1 MGCGLHF
8 SQATL
13 MPWGFA
19 LVKGREKPRPD
30 RHLRTVVTDSLI
42 FGEIFHL
49 SLQPGRNRFRHRMLR
64 FFEGRA
70 GRSGTLWGL
79 QIFGVKNHWMRMER
93 RLGAMSPAGST
104 IVLSVMAVVMASLVH
119 LVLYFDGAK
128 LTPLAFSNITVETL
142 AVAVP
147 LILYS
152 RLVITQLEKSRNQ
165 LSAMSRR
172 LAFAV
177 DEAEL
182 ANRAKSSFLA
192 NMSHEL
198 RTPLNAILGFSEVM
212 KDQHLGP
219 VQNSRYLSY
228 ANDIHSS
235 GRHLLAIINDVL
247 DLAKIEAGK
256 MTLDNATLFEISPLL
271 SSSLAMLKGLGEKY
285 GVTVHNEIAEDG
297 LQLKAV
303 ERMIRQILINLVGNA
318 IKFTPAGGS
327 VYVTGRLLGDGCY
340 EVAVRDTG
348 VGMTEKEMA
357 HAMMPFGQNE
367 NRFTGKHEGT
377 GLGLPLAK
385 AMLELHEGA
394 LTMSSVPEVGTTV
407 TMTFPAYRVIGKG
420 RAAA

>member
-1 MGCGLHF
+1 M
-8 SQATL
+8 
-13 MPWGFA
+13 
-19 LVKGREKPRPD
+19 
-30 RHLRTVVTDSLI
+30 
-42 FGEIFHL
+42 
-49 SLQPGRNRFRHRMLR
+49 
-64 FFEGRA
+64 A
-70 GRSGTLWGL
+70 GALWGL
-79 QIFGVKNHWMRMER
+79 RYFSLKNLWMRFER
-93 RLGAMSPAGST
+93 RLGAMSPVGST
-104 IVLSVMAVVMASLVH
+104 TALSAMAVVMASLVH
-119 LVLYFDGAK
+119 LGLYFDGAK
-128 LTPLAFSNITVETL
+128 LTLLAFTNIIIETL

-152 RLVITQLEKSRNQ
+152 RRVITQLEKSRTQ
-165 LSAMSRR
+165 LTTMSRR

-219 VQNSRYLSY
+219 VHNARYLSY

-256 MTLDNATLFEISPLL
+256 MTLDNAAVFEIAPVLTSA
-271 SSSLAMLKGLGEKY
+271 LAMLKGLDEKY
-285 GVTVHNEIAEDG
+285 GVTIHNEIAEDG
-297 LQLKAV
+297 MQLMAV
-303 ERMIRQILINLVGNA
+303 ERMIRQVIINLVGNA
-318 IKFTPAGGS
+318 IKFTPPGGKVHVS
-327 VYVTGRLLGDGCY
+327 GKLTANGGY
-340 EVAVRDTG
+340 EIAVRDTG
-348 VGMTEKEMA
+348 VGMSEKEMLQ
-357 HAMMPFGQNE
+357 AMMPFGQNE
-367 NRFTGKHEGT
+367 NRFTGKHDGT

-385 AMLELHEGA
+385 AMLELHDGT

-407 TMTFPAYRVIGKG
+407 TMSFPSPRVVARG

>member
-1 MGCGLHF
+1 
-8 SQATL
+8 
-13 MPWGFA
+13 MPWG
-19 LVKGREKPRPD
+19 LPRVKGPQNGKANS
-30 RHLRTVVTDSLI
+30 HLESVVTDSLI
-42 FGEIFHL
+42 SRGSFHL
-49 SLQPGRNRFRHRMLR
+49 SLQPWRNRFRPRI
-64 FFEGRA
+64 A
-70 GRSGTLWGL
+70 GFSGSTSGPSGVLWGL
-79 QIFGVKNHWMRMER
+79 QIFGLKHLWMRLER
-93 RLGAMSPAGST
+93 RLGAMSMAGST
-104 IVLSVMAVVMASLVH
+104 IVLSAMAVMMASLVH
-119 LVLYFDGAK
+119 LLLYFDGAK
-128 LTPLAFSNITVETL
+128 LTLLAFTNIIIEAL

-152 RLVITQLEKSRNQ
+152 RRVINQLEKSRTQ
-165 LSAMSRR
+165 LTAMSRR

-219 VQNSRYLSY
+219 VQNQRYLSY

-235 GRHLLAIINDVL
+235 GRHLLSIINDVL

-256 MTLDNATLFEISPLL
+256 MTLDNATMFEIAPVLT
-271 SSSLAMLKGLGEKY
+271 SSLAMLTGLGEKY
-285 GVTVHNEIAEDG
+285 GVTVHNELAEDG
-297 LQLKAV
+297 MQFKAV

-318 IKFTPAGGS
+318 IKFTPPGGS
-327 VYVTGRLLGDGCY
+327 VHVSGMLLSDGRY
-340 EVAVRDTG
+340 EVTVRDTG

-367 NRFTGKHEGT
+367 NRFTGKHDGT
-377 GLGLPLAK
+377 GLGLTLAK
-385 AMLELHEGA
+385 AMLELHDGTLA
-394 LTMSSVPEVGTTV
+394 MSSVPEMGTTV
-407 TMTFPAYRVIGKG
+407 TMTFPAQRIFARG

>member
-1 MGCGLHF
+1 M
-8 SQATL
+8 
-13 MPWGFA
+13 
-19 LVKGREKPRPD
+19 
-30 RHLRTVVTDSLI
+30 
-42 FGEIFHL
+42 
-49 SLQPGRNRFRHRMLR
+49 RF
-64 FFEGRA
+64 
-70 GRSGTLWGL
+70 
-79 QIFGVKNHWMRMER
+79 ER
-93 RLGAMSPAGST
+93 WLGAMSPAGST
-104 IVLSVMAVVMASLVH
+104 IALSAMAVVMASLVH

-128 LTPLAFSNITVETL
+128 LTLLAFANIVVETL

-152 RLVITQLEKSRNQ
+152 RRVITQLEKSRTQ
-165 LSAMSRR
+165 LTAMSRR

-219 VQNSRYLSY
+219 VQNPRYLSY
-228 ANDIHSS
+228 VNDIHSS

-256 MTLDNATLFEISPLL
+256 MTLDNAAVFEIAPLL
-271 SSSLAMLKGLGEKY
+271 ASSLGMLKGLGEKY
-285 GVTVHNEIAEDG
+285 GITVHNEIAEDG
-297 LQLKAV
+297 MQLKAV
-303 ERMIRQILINLVGNA
+303 ERMIRQIVINLVGNA

-327 VYVTGRLLGDGCY
+327 VFVSGKLTSNGGY

-348 VGMTEKEMA
+348 VGMSEKELA
-357 HAMMPFGQNE
+357 HAMMPFSQND
-367 NRFTGKHEGT
+367 NRFTGKHDGT

-385 AMLELHEGA
+385 AMLELHEGT
-394 LTMSSVPEVGTTV
+394 LTMSSEPDVGTIV
-407 TMTFPAYRVIGKG
+407 TMTFPSQRVVARG

>member
-1 MGCGLHF
+1 
-8 SQATL
+8 
-13 MPWGFA
+13 MPWGPPG
-19 LVKGREKPRPD
+19 VKGPGKNPALAGIP
-30 RHLRTVVTDSLI
+30 TGVVSDSLI
-42 FGEIFHL
+42 SPEAFHL
-49 SLQPGRNRFRHRMLR
+49 SLQPARNRFERRMLR
-64 FFEGRA
+64 FSKGHA
-70 GRSGTLWGL
+70 GIVRRGWGL
-79 QIFGVKNHWMRMER
+79 QITGLKNHWMRFER
-93 RLGAMSPAGST
+93 RLGAMSPVGST

-119 LVLYFDGAK
+119 LVLYLDGARIT
-128 LTPLAFSNITVETL
+128 LLAFTNIIVETL

-152 RLVITQLEKSRNQ
+152 RRVITQLEKSRTQ
-165 LSAMSRR
+165 LTAMSRR

-219 VQNSRYLSY
+219 VQNQRYLSY

-256 MTLDNATLFEISPLL
+256 MTLDNAAVFEIAPVLA
-271 SSSLAMLKGLGEKY
+271 SSLAMLKGLGEKY
-285 GVTVHNEIAEDG
+285 GVIVHNEITEDG
-297 LQLKAV
+297 MQLKAV
-303 ERMIRQILINLVGNA
+303 ERMIRQIVINLVGNA
-318 IKFTPAGGS
+318 IKFTPPGGTVHVS
-327 VYVTGRLLGDGCY
+327 GRLLSDGGY
-340 EVAVRDTG
+340 EIAVRDTG
-348 VGMTEKEMA
+348 VGMSEKEMA

-367 NRFTGKHEGT
+367 NRFTGKHDGT

-385 AMLELHEGA
+385 AMLELHEGTLA
-394 LTMSSVPEVGTTV
+394 MSSVPEVGTTV
-407 TMTFPAYRVIGKG
+407 AMIFPAQRIIARG

>member
-1 MGCGLHF
+1 M
-8 SQATL
+8 
-13 MPWGFA
+13 
-19 LVKGREKPRPD
+19 
-30 RHLRTVVTDSLI
+30 
-42 FGEIFHL
+42 
-49 SLQPGRNRFRHRMLR
+49 RF
-64 FFEGRA
+64 
-70 GRSGTLWGL
+70 
-79 QIFGVKNHWMRMER
+79 ER
-93 RLGAMSPAGST
+93 RLGGMNPVGST
-104 IVLSVMAVVMASLVH
+104 IALSAMAVVMASLVH
-119 LVLYFDGAK
+119 LGLYFDGAK
-128 LTPLAFSNITVETL
+128 LTLLAFANIIIETL

-152 RLVITQLEKSRNQ
+152 RQVITQLEKSRTQ
-165 LSAMSRR
+165 LTTMSRR

-219 VQNSRYLSY
+219 VHNARYLSY

-256 MTLDNATLFEISPLL
+256 MTLDNAGVFAIAPVLTSA
-271 SSSLAMLKGLGEKY
+271 LAMLKGLDEKY
-285 GVTVHNEIAEDG
+285 GVTIHNEIAEDG
-297 LQLKAV
+297 MQLMAV
-303 ERMIRQILINLVGNA
+303 ERMIRQVIINLVGNA
-318 IKFTPAGGS
+318 IKFTPPGGTVHVS
-327 VYVTGRLLGDGCY
+327 GKLTGNGGY
-340 EVAVRDTG
+340 EIAVRDTG
-348 VGMTEKEMA
+348 VGMSEKEMLQ
-357 HAMMPFGQNE
+357 AMMPFGQNE
-367 NRFTGKHEGT
+367 NRFTGKHDGT

-385 AMLELHEGA
+385 AMLELHDGT

-407 TMTFPAYRVIGKG
+407 TMSFPSPRVVARG

>member
-1 MGCGLHF
+1 MN
-8 SQATL
+8 
-13 MPWGFA
+13 
-19 LVKGREKPRPD
+19 
-30 RHLRTVVTDSLI
+30 TV
-42 FGEIFHL
+42 
-49 SLQPGRNRFRHRMLR
+49 
-64 FFEGRA
+64 
-70 GRSGTLWGL
+70 
-79 QIFGVKNHWMRMER
+79 
-93 RLGAMSPAGST
+93 GST
-104 IVLSVMAVVMASLVH
+104 IVLSAMAVVMASLVH

-128 LTPLAFSNITVETL
+128 LTLLAFSNIVVETL

-152 RLVITQLEKSRNQ
+152 RRIITQLERSRSQ
-165 LSAMSRR
+165 LAGMSRR

-212 KDQHLGP
+212 KDQHLGLVHNP
-219 VQNSRYLSY
+219 RYLSY

-256 MTLDNATLFEISPLL
+256 MTIENAAPFELAPVLA
-271 SSSLAMLKGLGEKY
+271 SSLAMLKGLGEKY
-285 GVTVHNEIAEDG
+285 GVMVHNEMTEDG
-297 LQLKAV
+297 LRVNAV
-303 ERMIRQILINLVGNA
+303 ERMIRQIVINLVGNA

-327 VYVTGRLLGDGCY
+327 VHLSGRLRNDGCY

-348 VGMTEKEMA
+348 VGMSEKEMA
-357 HAMMPFGQNE
+357 QAMLPFGQIE
-367 NRFTGKHEGT
+367 NRFTGKHDGT

-385 AMLELHEGA
+385 AMLELHGGS
-394 LTMSSVPEVGTTV
+394 LTMSSKPELGTTV
-407 TMTFPAYRVIGKG
+407 TMTFPAQRVIV
-420 RAAA
+420 RDLAAA

>member
-1 MGCGLHF
+1 
-8 SQATL
+8 
-13 MPWGFA
+13 
-19 LVKGREKPRPD
+19 
-30 RHLRTVVTDSLI
+30 
-42 FGEIFHL
+42 
-49 SLQPGRNRFRHRMLR
+49 
-64 FFEGRA
+64 
-70 GRSGTLWGL
+70 L
-79 QIFGVKNHWMRMER
+79 QIFGLKDHWMRLER
-93 RLGAMSPAGST
+93 RLGAMSLAGST
-104 IVLSVMAVVMASLVH
+104 LVLSAMAVVMASLIH
-119 LVLYFDGAK
+119 LALYFDGAK
-128 LTPLAFSNITVETL
+128 LTLLAFTNIIIETL

-152 RLVITQLEKSRNQ
+152 RRVINQLEKSRSQ
-165 LSAMSRR
+165 LTTMSRR

-256 MTLDNATLFEISPLL
+256 MTLDNAAMFEIAPVLT
-271 SSSLAMLKGLGEKY
+271 SSLAMLKGLGEKY

-297 LQLKAV
+297 MQLKAV
-303 ERMIRQILINLVGNA
+303 ERMIRQIVINLVGNA
-318 IKFTPAGGS
+318 IKFTPPGGS
-327 VYVTGRLLGDGCY
+327 VHVSGRLQSDGSY

-348 VGMTEKEMA
+348 VGMTEQEMA

-367 NRFTGKHEGT
+367 NRFTGKHDGT

-385 AMLELHEGA
+385 AMLELHEGR

-407 TMTFPAYRVIGKG
+407 TMTFPAQRVVARG

>member
-1 MGCGLHF
+1 
-8 SQATL
+8 
-13 MPWGFA
+13 MPWGFPG
-19 LVKGREKPRPD
+19 VKGSKNLWPGKR
-30 RHLRTVVTDSLI
+30 LASVLTDSLI
-42 FGEIFHL
+42 SRGSFHL
-49 SLQPGRNRFRHRMLR
+49 SLQPWRNRFRRR
-64 FFEGRA
+64 IA
-70 GRSGTLWGL
+70 GFSGGTSGPSGALMGL
-79 QIFGVKNHWMRMER
+79 QIFGLKHLWMRWER
-93 RLGAMSPAGST
+93 RLGAMSLAGST
-104 IVLSVMAVVMASLVH
+104 IVLSAMAVVMASLVH
-119 LVLYFDGAK
+119 LALYFDGAK
-128 LTPLAFSNITVETL
+128 LTLLAFTNIVIETL

-152 RLVITQLEKSRNQ
+152 RRVIDQLEKSRTQ
-165 LSAMSRR
+165 LTAMSRR

-219 VQNSRYLSY
+219 VQNPRYLSY
-228 ANDIHSS
+228 ASDIHSS

-256 MTLDNATLFEISPLL
+256 MSLDNATLFEIAPVFA
-271 SSSLAMLKGLGEKY
+271 SSLAMLKGLGEKY

-297 LQLKAV
+297 MQMKAV
-303 ERMIRQILINLVGNA
+303 ERMIRQILLNLVGNA
-318 IKFTPAGGS
+318 IKFTPPGGS
-327 VYVTGRLLGDGCY
+327 VHVSGKLQSDGRY
-340 EVAVRDTG
+340 EITVRDTG

-367 NRFTGKHEGT
+367 NRFTGKHDGT

-385 AMLELHEGA
+385 AMLELHEGT
-394 LTMSSVPEVGTTV
+394 LTMSSVPEMGTTV
-407 TMTFPAYRVIGKG
+407 TMMLPAERIAARG

>member
-1 MGCGLHF
+1 
-8 SQATL
+8 
-13 MPWGFA
+13 MPRGFPG
-19 LVKGREKPRPD
+19 VKGPEMSLSNRP
-30 RHLRTVVTDSLI
+30 LKSVLTDSLI
-42 FGEIFHL
+42 SRGSFHL
-49 SLQPGRNRFRHRMLR
+49 SLQPRRNRFRRRIKAFSGGHVRTVR
-64 FFEGRA
+64 RA
-70 GRSGTLWGL
+70 KGL
-79 QIFGVKNHWMRMER
+79 QIFGLKHLWMRLER
-93 RLGAMSPAGST
+93 RLGGMSPAGST
-104 IVLSVMAVVMASLVH
+104 IVLSAMAVVMAALVH
-119 LVLYFDGAK
+119 LALFFDGAK
-128 LTPLAFSNITVETL
+128 LTPLAFTNIVIETL

-152 RLVITQLEKSRNQ
+152 RRVIGQLEKSRAQ
-165 LSAMSRR
+165 LTAMSRR

-228 ANDIHSS
+228 ASDIHSS

-256 MTLDNATLFEISPLL
+256 MTLDNATVFEIAPMLT
-271 SSSLAMLKGLGEKY
+271 SSLAMLNGLGEKY
-285 GVTVHNEIAEDG
+285 GVTVHNEIPEDG
-297 LQLKAV
+297 MQLKAV

-318 IKFTPAGGS
+318 IKFTPSGGS
-327 VYVTGRLLGDGCY
+327 VHVSGKLQSDGRY
-340 EVAVRDTG
+340 EIAVRDTG

-367 NRFTGKHEGT
+367 NRFTGKHDGT

-385 AMLELHEGA
+385 AMLELHDGT
-394 LTMSSVPEVGTTV
+394 LTMSSVPEMGTTV
-407 TMTFPAYRVIGKG
+407 TMILPAQRIIARG